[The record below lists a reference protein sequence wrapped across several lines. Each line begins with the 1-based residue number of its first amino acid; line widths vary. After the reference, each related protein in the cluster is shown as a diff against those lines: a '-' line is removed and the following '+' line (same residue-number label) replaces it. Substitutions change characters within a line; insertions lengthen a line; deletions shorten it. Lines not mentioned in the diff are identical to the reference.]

1 MNKVTTLPPLP
12 EKLDAECTKSLCM
25 AMLHLTIKDASKKEY
40 KDEALWFAKS
50 DLCRNI
56 CEFYDIDYTSFLDK
70 VESNYKGRKR
80 GKQNKVHSK

>member
-1 MNKVTTLPPLP
+1 MKKVTTLPPLP
-12 EKLDAECTKSLCM
+12 EKLDYNCTKNLCT
-25 AMLHLTIKDASKKEY
+25 AMLHLTIRDACNENY